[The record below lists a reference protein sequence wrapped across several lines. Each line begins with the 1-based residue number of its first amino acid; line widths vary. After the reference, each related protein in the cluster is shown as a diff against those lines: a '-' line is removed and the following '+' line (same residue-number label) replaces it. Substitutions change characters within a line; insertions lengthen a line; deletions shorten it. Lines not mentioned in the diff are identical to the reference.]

1 MATRRN
7 EGRWESGLE
16 GSDLTD
22 FLQDGRVNLAPNCA
36 SAAIH
41 VVFGVV
47 LIQYAF

>member
-22 FLQDGRVNLAPNCA
+22 FLQDGRVNLALIVRA
-36 SAAIH
+36 AAIH
-41 VVFGVV
+41 VVFGVA